1 MPMQMT
7 FVYFQPKVHNYC
19 IIMWQF
25 KTLKKNWYK
34 RHKEQWLMKTEN
46 KIHDVFILYNQ
57 KNSQFSW
64 WGNSM
69 EAKFISHHKANDD
82 FFVTYWNPV
91 LQKDNS
97 LSKRRTW
104 SKGV

>member
-1 MPMQMT
+1 
-7 FVYFQPKVHNYC
+7 
-19 IIMWQF
+19 
-25 KTLKKNWYK
+25 
-34 RHKEQWLMKTEN
+34 MKTEN

-57 KNSQFSW
+57 KNSQFWW

-97 LSKRRTW
+97 PSKDAHGPKVSKHWAYLGDILVLIENPLSFNKFKFRIEN
-104 SKGV
+104 